1 MIRKGRHKLIH
12 YHGFGDEF
20 LISRRTRGTCEP
32 DSDNRYKVVL
42 EDLWSELRAVCDP
55 KEVERKAHA
64 DQRAMVDALGGL
76 EAVRN
81 LGPKG
86 ATPPPAAVG

>member
-1 MIRKGRHKLIH
+1 MNLAT
-12 YHGFGDEF
+12 D
-20 LISRRTRGTCEP
+20 SRYR
-32 DSDNRYKVVL
+32 SVL
-42 EDLWSELRAVCDP
+42 EDLWDELRAVCDP
-55 KEVERKAHA
+55 KEIERQAHA

-86 ATPPPAAVG
+86 ATPPPALAG